1 MNIKN
6 RLTAGLLMAALLSLF
21 GTAAWA
27 DDDGNFRA
35 GPLKVVTQNL
45 YVGGDILL
53 PLSVPPEDF
62 PAAAAE
68 VIDQILATNYPE
80 RAMKLSDLLRHEWP
94 HLVGLQEVYEVK
106 ICLDPAQTQCLLDQ
120 DYLEILLENLN
131 EQVESY
137 REVATVT
144 NIDLQNLPAALPTGE
159 LRGGI
164 ARGQSAV
171 AARIQRAAR
180 LRDGGRR
187 RPRQGIPVRQHA
199 PGGHGQRV

>member
-68 VIDQILATNYPE
+68 VIDQILATNYPQ

-106 ICLDPAQTQCLLDQ
+106 ICLDPAQSTEKL
-120 DYLEILLENLN
+120 
-131 EQVESY
+131 
-137 REVATVT
+137 RR
-144 NIDLQNLPAALPTGE
+144 LPTSICRTCP
-159 LRGGI
+159 LPCRQSRRCRYTSASPI
-164 ARGQSAV
+164 AT
-171 AARIQRAAR
+171 
-180 LRDGGRR
+180 
-187 RPRQGIPVRQHA
+187 
-199 PGGHGQRV
+199 